1 MDNLLPYGNTL
12 PEIGNGVFLAPSA
25 VLIGDVSAGLDASF
39 WFQVVVRGDVN
50 YIRIGDRTNVQDS
63 STLHVTTQKHPLVI
77 GNGVTVGHGVIA
89 HGCRVE
95 DDCLLGIGSRI
106 LDGAVIERGSIVGA
120 GSVVTP
126 GSRIPAGHLALGI
139 PAKPVR
145 LLNEDEKELITMTAE
160 NYIKLKNIY
169 LEQTDRDNR

>member
-1 MDNLLPYGNTL
+1 MDNLRPFKKNLPSL
-12 PEIGNGVFLAPSA
+12 AERVFVAPSA
-25 VLIGDVSAGLDASF
+25 VLIGDVSVGIDSSL

-50 YIRIGDRTNVQDS
+50 FIRIGDRTNIQDS
-63 STLHVTTQKHPLVI
+63 STLHVTTHKHPLFL

-106 LDGAVIERGSIVGA
+106 LDGAVIESGTIIGA
-120 GSVVTP
+120 GSLVTQ
-126 GSRIPAGHLALGI
+126 GTRIPSGHLALGI

-145 LLNEDEKELITMTAE
+145 PLDENERMLITRTAE
-160 NYIKLKNIY
+160 HYVELKEIY
-169 LEQTDRDNR
+169 LENQTS